1 MATSSTDLSEL
12 REEVSSESF
21 RNVDFEN
28 MLKALLENPCD
39 ENLDLINKVRA
50 NFVGSTEAME
60 DIIEKL
66 QSLTWT
72 LVEPTSDDLK
82 SVADIIFLG
91 RQLLKGAAS
100 IVSSYQP
107 LWERGVIITE
117 TSEFKEVT
125 EHFTEV
131 LDDIESVYFK
141 LPNLPGFN
149 DTTHELESL

>member
-1 MATSSTDLSEL
+1 MATSSTDLREL

-21 RNVDFEN
+21 RNVNFEK

-72 LVEPTSDDLK
+72 IVEPTPDDLK

-100 IVSSYQP
+100 IVTSYQP
-107 LWERGVIITE
+107 LWQQGVIITE
-117 TSEFKEVT
+117 TTEFKEVSG
-125 EHFTEV
+125 HLAEV

-141 LPNLPGFN
+141 LPDLPGFN
-149 DTTHELESL
+149 DTTHKLESP